1 MEYPDCTGAE
11 LAFLAA
17 YGSPEPPTQVLELA
31 TGTGR
36 VAFAL
41 AQLGYEVTGIDISE
55 SMLDRAHA
63 QQDEAPIE
71 VANLLTFT
79 HADMAGFEL
88 DGEFDLV
95 LAAFNALLLLPD
107 AAARSGCLEA
117 SLRHLRPGGWF
128 VADLFAANELDR
140 TPDHEI
146 VEFLET
152 DPVSGQRVTRERFYS
167 YDTSSDRGQSH
178 LIYRLYDT
186 NGQISEKLEL
196 GYSLALLSHDVVVEE
211 VRTAGFADITTYGN
225 HDGTPWTPDS
235 PNLLVCGRRPHC

>member
-1 MEYPDCTGAE
+1 MEYPGCTEAE
-11 LAFLAA
+11 LEFIAS
-17 YGSPEPPTQVLELA
+17 YGSHEPPTQVLELA

-41 AQLGYEVTGIDISE
+41 AQLGYEVTGVDISE
-55 SMLDRAHA
+55 SMLDRARTR
-63 QQDEAPIE
+63 QNEAHID

-79 HADMAGFEL
+79 RADMAGFEL
-88 DGEFDLV
+88 DTEFDLV

-107 AAARSGCLEA
+107 IAARSRCLEA
-117 SLRHLRPGGWF
+117 SLAHLRPGGWF
-128 VADLFAANELDR
+128 VADLFAANALDR
-140 TPDHEI
+140 TPDHEM

-167 YDTSSDRGQSH
+167 YDSSTDRGRSQ
-178 LIYRLYDT
+178 LIYRLYDM
-186 NGQISEKLEL
+186 NSQIAEEFRL
-196 GYSLALLSHDVVVEE
+196 GYSLALLSHDDIVDE